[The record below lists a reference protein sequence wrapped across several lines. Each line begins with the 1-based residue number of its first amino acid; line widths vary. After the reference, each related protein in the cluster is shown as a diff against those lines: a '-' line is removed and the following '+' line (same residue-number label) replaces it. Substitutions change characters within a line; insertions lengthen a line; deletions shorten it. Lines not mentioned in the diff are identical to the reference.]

1 MFKNKIW
8 QSINLNL
15 EVSGRLSGA
24 VSQAIKAK
32 VQYFH
37 LSVMKTEYLKQ
48 QIILE
53 NAKVF
58 HILAQF

>member
-32 VQYFH
+32 VQSFH

-48 QIILE
+48 QVILE